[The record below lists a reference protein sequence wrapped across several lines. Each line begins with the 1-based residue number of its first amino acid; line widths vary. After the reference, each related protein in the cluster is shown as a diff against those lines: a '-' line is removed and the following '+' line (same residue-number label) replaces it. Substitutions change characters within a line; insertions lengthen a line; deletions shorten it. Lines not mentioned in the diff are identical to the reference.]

1 VRNFIAGTRALV
13 TGFGLIVR
21 TPKLLLLGALPA
33 LISTVLQLA
42 ALGALLYFSGDLV
55 SWMTPFA
62 HSWPHFWRGAL
73 RVVLGIAL
81 VGGAALLCAVSFI
94 ALTLLIGGPFY
105 ERIAEEAEQRLG
117 LDTRDDG
124 APWWRSLGRGLRDLL
139 ALTVMALVGTLV
151 LFVLGFV
158 PLVGPIVAPIGTA
171 LLGAWLLSLEMIGL
185 VFQRRGLRFG
195 DRRRTLRRHRAT
207 ALGFG
212 LPTYLLCLVPVA
224 PLIVIPS
231 AVVGGTL
238 MAHQMLAARPTSGGV
253 ARAMVGRE

>member
-13 TGFGLIVR
+13 TGFDLIVR

-42 ALGALLYFSGDLV
+42 ALGALLYFSADLA

-62 HSWPHFWRGAL
+62 HGWPHFWRGAL
-73 RVVLGIAL
+73 RVVVGVALIA
-81 VGGAALLCAVSFI
+81 GAVLLCVVSFV
-94 ALTLLIGGPFY
+94 ALTLLIGAPFY

-117 LDTRDDG
+117 LDTRGDA
-124 APWWRSLGRGLRDLL
+124 APWWHLWGRAVRDLL
-139 ALTVMALVGTLV
+139 GLTVMALVGTVV

-158 PLVGPIVAPIGTA
+158 PLVGQIVAPIGTA
-171 LLGAWLLSLEMIGL
+171 LFGAWLLSLEMVGQ
-185 VFQRRGLRFG
+185 VFQRLGLGLG
-195 DRRRTLRRHRAT
+195 DRRRVLRRHRAT

-238 MAHQMLAARPTSGGV
+238 MAHHMLATRPASGGV
-253 ARAMVGRE
+253 GRAMVGRE